1 MNKFESPAMTARAT
15 LKVNVLKNTALLC
28 NRLEENF
35 DYNFPK
41 YAGSRQYTVTTGRKY
56 HKIID
61 NRGGSGDVAVH
72 CFIDKNTGEVYKA
85 ASFTAPAKG
94 VRYDLRLIEDREWL
108 YSHADWC
115 GRYLYS
121 KDVKF
126 AHLK

>member
-15 LKVNVLKNTALLC
+15 IKVNVLKNAALLC

-35 DYNFPK
+35 NDNYPNR
-41 YAGSRQYTVTTGRKY
+41 AGSRQYNVITGRKY

-61 NRGGSGDVAVH
+61 DNSVH

-85 ASFTAPAKG
+85 ASYKAPAKG

-108 YSHADWC
+108 LENADWC
-115 GRYLYS
+115 GRYLYR
-121 KDVKF
+121 
-126 AHLK
+126 

>member
-15 LKVNVLKNTALLC
+15 IKANVLKNTFLLC

-35 DYNFPK
+35 NHNFPK
-41 YAGSRQYTVTTGRKY
+41 QAGSRQYTVTTGRKY

-85 ASFTAPAKG
+85 ASYKAPAKG
-94 VRYDLRLIEDREWL
+94 VRFDLRLIEQREWVFKNC
-108 YSHADWC
+108 DWA
-115 GRYLYS
+115 GGYLY
-121 KDVKF
+121 K
-126 AHLK
+126 

>member
-15 LKVNVLKNTALLC
+15 IKVNVLKNTALLC

-61 NRGGSGDVAVH
+61 ANSVH

-85 ASFTAPAKG
+85 ASYKAPAKG
-94 VRYDLRLIEDREWL
+94 VRYDLRLIEDLDWL
-108 YSHADWC
+108 LSYADWC
-115 GRYLYS
+115 GRYLYAR
-121 KDVKF
+121 DVKF

>member
-15 LKVNVLKNTALLC
+15 IKANVLKNTFLLC
-28 NRLEENF
+28 KRLEENF
-35 DYNFPK
+35 DHNYPNR
-41 YAGSRQYTVTTGRKY
+41 AGSRQYNVTTGRKY

-61 NRGGSGDVAVH
+61 DNAVH

-85 ASFTAPAKG
+85 ASYKAPAKG

-108 YSHADWC
+108 LTNADWC
-115 GRYLYS
+115 GRYLYAR
-121 KDVKF
+121 DVKF